1 MPAYK
6 NPQPSIILSTDEV
19 EAALAEVKTQI
30 TVPIEHGKTGAFV
43 VMNDTEGKLTV
54 YHSNDGKSN
63 LLEDGLAHPYPCPY
77 GEVGDVIWVKEIH
90 RPIGWS
96 FDDGDVLIQYKD
108 AKSSRREILTEEE
121 LESNPNDDYLIAIC
135 DELIARGVPMI
146 GGVPMIEG
154 TERFDMED
162 KRNLPYWRSA
172 RDMPKLASR
181 LSLEITEIK
190 FERLNVLAISDD
202 EFKAEGADHFSVV
215 PGQEIERIGFY
226 PALFSRHWDVKYP
239 NYSCGSNP
247 WVWRI
252 KYRLLVS
259 I

>member
-1 MPAYK
+1 MPVYK
-6 NPQPSIILSTDEV
+6 NPQPSIILSTDEIN
-19 EAALAEVKTQI
+19 AALAEDKTQI
-30 TVPIEHGKTGAFV
+30 TIPIEHGKTGAFV
-43 VMNDTEGKLTV
+43 VMKNIDDDLTV

-63 LLEDGLAHPYPCPY
+63 LLEDGFPHPYLCPY
-77 GEVGDVIWVKEIH
+77 GEVGDVIWVKETH
-90 RPIGWS
+90 RPMGWS

-146 GGVPMIEG
+146 EG

-162 KRNLPYWRSA
+162 KKNLPYWRSA
-172 RDMPKLASR
+172 RDMPKFASR

-190 FERLNVLAISDD
+190 FERLNLLAMSD
-202 EFKAEGADHFSVV
+202 EESKAEGADHFSVNSRRDS
-215 PGQEIERIGFY
+215 ERVSFY
-226 PALFSRHWDVKYP
+226 QGLFSRHWDVKYP

-252 KYRLLVS
+252 KYKLLQTL
-259 I
+259 